1 MESKCVELADFE
13 RLEKDHR
20 ELKAQL
26 ATLTAVVG
34 GITTAGA
41 VDFQRLEECVN
52 FALKSVHPG
61 ARPVL
66 FPKTAAVLEDLEEM
80 RKALKIEKR
89 KSLGLKAARP
99 KSPSSRVHG

>member
-52 FALKSVHPG
+52 FALKGVRPG

-66 FPKTAAVLEDLEEM
+66 LAKAAAVLEDLEEM
-80 RKALKIEKR
+80 QKVLKIEKLKNR
-89 KSLGLKAARP
+89 GLKAARP
-99 KSPSSRVHG
+99 KSPSSTVHG